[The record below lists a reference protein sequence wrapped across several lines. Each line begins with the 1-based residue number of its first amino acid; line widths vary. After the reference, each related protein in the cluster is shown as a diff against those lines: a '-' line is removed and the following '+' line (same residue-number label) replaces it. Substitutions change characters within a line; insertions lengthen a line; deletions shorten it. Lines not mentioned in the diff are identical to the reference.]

1 MTSSLF
7 AVPLIIISSTKFVD
21 STAQKVYGKVTSP
34 SSHQCHHHYRMTYLS
49 LQQSYLATQLMAL
62 MSILYVTIAIIII
75 VSNKN
80 CLDNVG
86 VAFHHSGI
94 VVVTTYN
101 PLIILIQHSN
111 YTGMDEI
118 T

>member
-21 STAQKVYGKVTSP
+21 STVQKVYGKVTSP
-34 SSHQCHHHYRMTYLS
+34 SSHHHYRMTYLS